1 MSFGVQN
8 LPSYGYYVN
17 ERTAFRAWSIAGNTL
32 VQFDDGI
39 RIARLKDGITLDLA
53 EIRGNL
59 FTTMHDKP
67 RGIWLAGPSTSPD
80 SGFIDDLAVD
90 ANVFAC
96 GFPAIAHAAR
106 PDAAEERVRQAE
118 RSVFHGK
125 HRVDRRLSAAD
136 RQAAVN
142 EPLAAFAFFPSI

>member
-8 LPSYGYYVN
+8 LPNYGYYVN

-80 SGFIDDLAVD
+80 SGFIDDLASTPTCSP
-90 ANVFAC
+90 A
-96 GFPAIAHAAR
+96 GFRRHCSRCPA
-106 PDAAEERVRQAE
+106 
-118 RSVFHGK
+118 
-125 HRVDRRLSAAD
+125 
-136 RQAAVN
+136 
-142 EPLAAFAFFPSI
+142 